1 MVFYVS
7 GDREEELLIKALS
20 AALATTTDRD
30 HYERLRK
37 MLARALTCRER
48 QGQKKSRYS
57 KSSD

>member
-7 GDREEELLIKALS
+7 GEHEEELLVKAIA
-20 AALATTTDRD
+20 AALAATTNRD

-37 MLARALTCRER
+37 MLARALTCREK
-48 QGQKKSRYS
+48 QGKKKSRYS